1 MITEF
6 EKGQWSVIQNVIT
19 FMKDDQ
25 TAMEL
30 CKEAGFGKKKILE
43 LEKDSC
49 TFMNEVKAFLKH
61 LCHYWSDYVENLQIK
76 KSTISRRS
84 SASRWINTKEKR
96 SSFSR
101 TTTALLG

>member
-30 CKEAGFGKKKILE
+30 CREAGFGKKK
-43 LEKDSC
+43 
-49 TFMNEVKAFLKH
+49 FLSWKRIQIH
-61 LCHYWSDYVENLQIK
+61 LLK
-76 KSTISRRS
+76 KS
-84 SASRWINTKEKR
+84 KL
-96 SSFSR
+96 F
-101 TTTALLG
+101 

>member
-30 CKEAGFGKKKILE
+30 CKEAGFE
-43 LEKDSC
+43 EEDS
-49 TFMNEVKAFLKH
+49 
-61 LCHYWSDYVENLQIK
+61 
-76 KSTISRRS
+76 
-84 SASRWINTKEKR
+84 
-96 SSFSR
+96 
-101 TTTALLG
+101 

>member
-30 CKEAGFGKKKILE
+30 CKKKILE

-49 TFMNEVKAFLKH
+49 TFMNEVKAFLKRKGH
-61 LCHYWSDYVENLQIK
+61 LLED
-76 KSTISRRS
+76 
-84 SASRWINTKEKR
+84 
-96 SSFSR
+96 
-101 TTTALLG
+101 

>member
-25 TAMEL
+25 TTMEL
-30 CKEAGFGKKKILE
+30 CREAGFGKKILE

-49 TFMNEVKAFLKH
+49 TFMNEVKAFLKRQGH
-61 LCHYWSDYVENLQIK
+61 LLED
-76 KSTISRRS
+76 
-84 SASRWINTKEKR
+84 
-96 SSFSR
+96 
-101 TTTALLG
+101 

>member
-30 CKEAGFGKKKILE
+30 CREADFGKNRSQTLVPLLE
-43 LEKDSC
+43 R
-49 TFMNEVKAFLKH
+49 
-61 LCHYWSDYVENLQIK
+61 LCGKFTDKEIYNIK
-76 KSTISRRS
+76 K
-84 SASRWINTKEKR
+84 KLCFEVD
-96 SSFSR
+96 
-101 TTTALLG
+101 

>member
-1 MITEF
+1 M
-6 EKGQWSVIQNVIT
+6 
-19 FMKDDQ
+19 
-25 TAMEL
+25 
-30 CKEAGFGKKKILE
+30 
-43 LEKDSC
+43 
-49 TFMNEVKAFLKH
+49 
-61 LCHYWSDYVENLQIK
+61 K

>member
-1 MITEF
+1 MITDF

-30 CKEAGFGKKKILE
+30 CREAGFGKKKILE

-49 TFMNEVKAFLKH
+49 TFNE
-61 LCHYWSDYVENLQIK
+61 
-76 KSTISRRS
+76 
-84 SASRWINTKEKR
+84 
-96 SSFSR
+96 
-101 TTTALLG
+101 